1 MARTMIRIGG
11 YLIDAIITEESGL
24 DAEVTEY
31 PVESGAVITDHV
43 RNLPGTLELEFVVSD
58 TPIGEAASAR
68 PADVVPSTEAR
79 QKLEALRATRQ
90 PFAVITPRR
99 TYASMVFTSLRFPLD
114 GTTGDALRATA
125 TLKEIQIVDVRRVSV
140 QLKPNFGRRAARN
153 VSGGKLWL
161 CPGATVT
168 STDDAENQRNGCRE
182 VKREKNV
189 LVFVDTGRPLTD
201 AQIAALNT
209 RLALRTAGLDD
220 DRPRLVSTATPGL
233 QWDEASLHYIDT
245 RQGVPIAKVP
255 TTATVFEAMS
265 GIPADYQPPTP
276 PTPTP
281 SFAQRTA
288 VGEDYYRSPFDR

>member
-140 QLKPNFGRRAARN
+140 QLKPNFGRRAAR
-153 VSGGKLWL
+153 SIFGGRQWL
-161 CPGATVT
+161 CPIGTPVST
-168 STDDAENQRNGCRE
+168 SEAENRRHNCRE
-182 VKREKNV
+182 VITKTFGDQSY
-189 LVFVDTGRPLTD
+189 LAFADDGAALTD
-201 AQIAALNT
+201 AQIGALTTQRINAATGTDLPEVAIWDPVNQ
-209 RLALRTAGLDD
+209 
-220 DRPRLVSTATPGL
+220 
-233 QWDEASLHYIDT
+233 QWTVPS
-245 RQGVPIAKVP
+245 QGANVTKVP
-255 TTATVFEAMS
+255 TRDTMVRLMTGV
-265 GIPADYQPPTP
+265 PPDYQPPSP
-276 PTPTP
+276 SP